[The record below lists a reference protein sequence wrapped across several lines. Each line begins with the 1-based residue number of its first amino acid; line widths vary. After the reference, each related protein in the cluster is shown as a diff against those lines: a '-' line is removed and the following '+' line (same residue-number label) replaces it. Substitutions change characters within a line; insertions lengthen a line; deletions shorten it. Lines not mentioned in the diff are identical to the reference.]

1 MVAAQPPQGPGE
13 GGGSLDPVKPPRTY
27 RKDTSAAPRGYSSW
41 EAAGLLWLAEAQ
53 ADGGAAIAELQDVD
67 LDHID
72 LLQYDPAPSTNVQAD
87 ELGVALAATHAAGAP
102 AFGAPPARWTS
113 HGFVGPA
120 DSPLPMPLEAS
131 ESWGA
136 FFAEQR
142 IRHMLRTGLAQ
153 NLWQDEQDVF
163 ERVAQRLESGEFDDG
178 RPPAR
183 IHGDLWAGNILWTRK
198 GAVLIDPAAHG
209 GHAETDLAMLLLF
222 TAPHIAR
229 IIAAYDEAAPLA
241 DGWQERVG
249 LHQLFPVMVHA
260 VVFGGGYVQQ
270 SVEMARSYA

>member
-1 MVAAQPPQGPGE
+1 M
-13 GGGSLDPVKPPRTY
+13 KPPRTY

-41 EAAGLLWLAEAQ
+41 EAAGLLWLAEAE
-53 ADGGAAIAELQDVD
+53 ADGGATIAELQDVD
-67 LDHID
+67 IDHID

-87 ELGVALAATHAAGAP
+87 ELGVALTRTHSAGAP

-113 HGFVGPA
+113 HGFIGPA
-120 DSPLPMPLEAS
+120 ESPLPMPLEAS

-136 FFAEQR
+136 FYAEQR
-142 IRHMLRTGLAQ
+142 IRHLLRIGRSQGLWA
-153 NLWQDEQDVF
+153 EETEVF
-163 ERVAQRLESGEFDDG
+163 ERVAERLESGEFDDD

-183 IHGDLWAGNILWTRK
+183 IHGDLWAGNVLWTRR

-249 LHQLFPVMVHA
+249 LHQLFPIMLHA
-260 VVFGGGYVQQ
+260 VIFGGGYVMQ
-270 SVEMARSYA
+270 SVETARKYA

>member
-1 MVAAQPPQGPGE
+1 MSSSP
-13 GGGSLDPVKPPRTY
+13 TY

-41 EAAGLLWLAEAQ
+41 EAAGLLWLAEAET
-53 ADGGAAIAELQDVD
+53 DGGAHVAELRDVD
-67 LDHID
+67 VTHID
-72 LLQYDPAPSTNVQAD
+72 LAKYVPAPSTNVAAD
-87 ELGVALAATHAAGAP
+87 EFGAALAATHAAGAP

-113 HGFVGPA
+113 HGFIGPGDA
-120 DSPLPMPLEAS
+120 PMPMPVEPT
-131 ESWGA
+131 ETWGA

-142 IRHMLRTGLAQ
+142 IRHLLRAGRSQGLWEEEGE
-153 NLWQDEQDVF
+153 LF
-163 ERVAQRLESGEFDDG
+163 ERVATRLESGEFDDG

-183 IHGDLWAGNILWTRK
+183 IHGDLWAGNVLWTRK

-209 GHAETDLAMLLLF
+209 GHPETDLAMLLLF

-260 VVFGGGYVQQ
+260 VIFGGGYVQQ
-270 SVEMARSYA
+270 AVEMARKYA

>member
-1 MVAAQPPQGPGE
+1 MNQ
-13 GGGSLDPVKPPRTY
+13 PRTY

-53 ADGGAAIAELQDVD
+53 ADGGANIAELQDVD
-67 LDHID
+67 VDHID
-72 LLQYDPAPSTNVQAD
+72 LLQYAPAPSTNVQAD
-87 ELGVALAATHAAGAP
+87 AFGVALAATHAAGAP
-102 AFGAPPARWTS
+102 AFGSPPARWTS
-113 HGFVGPA
+113 HGFIGPA
-120 DSPLPMPLEAS
+120 DSPVPMPLEPS
-131 ESWGA
+131 PTWGA
-136 FFAEQR
+136 FYAEQR
-142 IRHMLRTGLAQ
+142 IRHALRLGQGKGLWTDDGPAF
-153 NLWQDEQDVF
+153 EQ
-163 ERVAQRLESGEFDDG
+163 VAVRLNSGEFDDE

-183 IHGDLWAGNILWTRK
+183 LHGDLWAGNILWTRQ

-249 LHQLFPVMVHA
+249 LHQLFPVMIHA
-260 VVFGGGYVQQ
+260 IVFGGGYVDQAL
-270 SVEMARSYA
+270 EMARRYA

>member
-1 MVAAQPPQGPGE
+1 MNA
-13 GGGSLDPVKPPRTY
+13 KPPRTY

-53 ADGGAAIAELQDVD
+53 SAGGATIAELQDVD

-102 AFGAPPARWTS
+102 AFGAPPARWSS
-113 HGFVGPA
+113 HGFIGPA
-120 DSPLPMPLEAS
+120 DSPLPMPLETS

-142 IRHMLRTGLAQ
+142 IRHMMQVGLSN
-153 NLWQDEQDVF
+153 NLWQDEQELF

-183 IHGDLWAGNILWTRK
+183 IHGDLWAGNILWTRQ

-270 SVEMARSYA
+270 SVEMARAYA

>member
-1 MVAAQPPQGPGE
+1 M
-13 GGGSLDPVKPPRTY
+13 KPPRTY

-53 ADGGAAIAELQDVD
+53 DGGGAQVAELQDVD
-67 LDHID
+67 LDHLD

-87 ELGVALAATHAAGAP
+87 ALGVALAATHAAGAP
-102 AFGAPPARWTS
+102 GFGAPPARWTS
-113 HGFVGPA
+113 HGFIGPA
-120 DSPLPMPLEAS
+120 ESPLPMPLEPS
-131 ESWGA
+131 DSWGA
-136 FFAEQR
+136 FYAEQR
-142 IRHMLRTGLAQ
+142 IRHLLRIGRA
-153 NLWQDEQDVF
+153 NDMWEAEQELF

-183 IHGDLWAGNILWTRK
+183 VHGDLWAGNILWTRS

-209 GHAETDLAMLLLF
+209 GHAETDLAMLMLF

-260 VVFGGGYVQQ
+260 IVFGGGYVAQAA
-270 SVEMARSYA
+270 EMARTYA